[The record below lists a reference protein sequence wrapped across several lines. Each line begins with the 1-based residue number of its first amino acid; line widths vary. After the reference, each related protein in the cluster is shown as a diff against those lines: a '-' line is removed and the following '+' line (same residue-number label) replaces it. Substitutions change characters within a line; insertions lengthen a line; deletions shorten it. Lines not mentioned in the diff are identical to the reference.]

1 MLLDYNTAGCK
12 NYLFTL
18 FREVRGEK
26 KNESTYTPKKLNQNH
41 LISPKQ
47 HAQVINI

>member
-26 KNESTYTPKKLNQNH
+26 NESTYTPKKLNQNH
-41 LISPKQ
+41 LITPKQ